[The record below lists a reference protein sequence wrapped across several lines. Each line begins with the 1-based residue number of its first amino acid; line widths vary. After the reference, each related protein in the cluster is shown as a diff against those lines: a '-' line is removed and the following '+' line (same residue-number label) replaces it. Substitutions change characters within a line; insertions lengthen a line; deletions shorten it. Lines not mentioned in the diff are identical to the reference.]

1 MKTTLLKPSRLALAL
16 LAAGTI
22 GGAGAAATL
31 GAMTPA
37 VAAPA
42 PAASAP

>member
-22 GGAGAAATL
+22 GGA
-31 GAMTPA
+31 
-37 VAAPA
+37 APPLCWA
-42 PAASAP
+42 R